1 MKKQQKRSKFEMLLL
16 ELYYQGIRDN
26 DKSDNAEYILKA
38 YTKGLSKYDILL
50 EENDDDDCQSEDDI
64 LNEILSKS

>member
-38 YTKGLSKYDILL
+38 YTKGLSKYDVLL